1 MIGIIIMLI
10 TLPHKGWIWYKE
22 DTSKI
27 DTVKRDVLVQ
37 ATGSMPDTVLAVYD
51 SLPIEPDTPEPIK
64 RLILN
69 PTLDNAERYLTWY
82 LKLSERATKVA
93 YAIKAAAIKL
103 GLESAENLVT
113 SQEARKTKY
122 AMEDSIILKVRTK
135 GFLLLYLSNDAMSHL
150 LMEKT
155 KEFADKYKFL
165 VFAITK
171 GNVTVPPPLI
181 KKKDEGE
188 LKSLG
193 IKYPPALLLIYP
205 DDNKAFIL
213 ARFMVSAKELKNR
226 IYQVGVGIWPALPLY

>member
-10 TLPHKGWIWYKE
+10 TFPHKGWIWYKE

-37 ATGSMPDTVLAVYD
+37 ATGSMPDTVLTVYD

-64 RLILN
+64 RLILK

-82 LKLSERATKVA
+82 LKLSERATKLA

-113 SQEARKTKY
+113 SQEARRTKY
-122 AMEDSIILKVRTK
+122 AKEDSVILKVRNR

-150 LMEKT
+150 LMGKT

-171 GNVTVPPPLI
+171 GNVTVPPPVI

-188 LKSLG
+188 LKTLG
-193 IKYPPALLLIYP
+193 IKYPPALLLVYP
-205 DDNKAFIL
+205 DDNKAFVL
-213 ARFMVSAKELKNR
+213 SRFMISEKELKKR
-226 IYQVGVGIWPALPLY
+226 IYLAGVGLWPALVLY